1 MSSEQLGKLA
11 ALAEKRADQSR
22 DQLQREQHQLQQID
36 HHSRE
41 LHSINQQYQQSTIDK
56 ASIAPQL
63 LAQSRGFVAQ
73 LTDKLDQLAV
83 QREQKS
89 QMVETRKRECQ
100 QRTAQ
105 HAALELVHENRVEEY
120 KLMTERRDQQQM
132 DELAATQFFQ
142 QQRFEKE
149 QGND

>member
-22 DQLQREQHQLQQID
+22 DRLQHEQHQLQQID

-41 LHSINQQYQQSTIDK
+41 LRSINQQYQQGTIDK

-63 LAQSRGFVAQ
+63 LAQSRGFVEQ
-73 LTDKLDQLAV
+73 LTHKLDQLAE

-89 QMVETRKRECQ
+89 QMVETQRRECQ

-105 HAALELVHENRVEEY
+105 HTALELVHENRADEY
-120 KLMTERRDQQQM
+120 KHMTERRDQQQL
-132 DELAATQFFQ
+132 DEFAAGQFFQ
-142 QQRFEKE
+142 QQRLEKE